1 MPETYQQGEDYM
13 TVSFGQSSNI
23 DGFLYCAAQAG
34 IDFKE
39 KKTLIFGSGEAAKA
53 ARLAALKG
61 GAYEVLSLSLENNEA
76 YAVSKEY
83 ADAEIIINAPSE
95 EETSKKSLG
104 KLDLSFFPSCTGLI
118 DQGAPFLRTAL
129 MQEARK
135 RGIASAGGL
144 YMLACQG
151 KSNQELFK
159 NESRPD
165 GGLKK
170 ILPQLRKEKENII
183 IIGMPGSGKS
193 CMAKLISE
201 KTGRP
206 YIDLDT
212 EIVKTSGRSI
222 PDIFKND
229 GEAAFR
235 KMEREHV
242 KRFGGFQGAVIATG
256 GGVVKSLSN
265 YPPLRQNGRIYC
277 LNREF
282 ENLDMTDR
290 PLSSSTEMLRKMFIQ
305 RQPLYKFFADVHI
318 DNNGSLHSAADEIL
332 KDFYQKAESGEL
344 W

>member
-1 MPETYQQGEDYM
+1 MPETYQQRKDYM
-13 TVSFGQSSNI
+13 AASFGQSSSI
-23 DGFLYCAAQAG
+23 DSFLYCAAQAK
-34 IDFKE
+34 INFKG
-39 KKTLIFGSGEAAKA
+39 KKVLVFGSGEAARL

-61 GAYEVLSLSLENNEA
+61 EALDVSSLSLENGEA
-76 YAVSKEY
+76 YDVPEEY
-83 ADAEIIINAPSE
+83 AEGEIIINAPSE
-95 EETSKKSLG
+95 KEASKKPLNN
-104 KLDLSFFPSCTGLI
+104 LDLSFFPACRALI
-118 DQGAPFLRTAL
+118 DLGDPFLRTAL
-129 MQEARK
+129 MQEAKK
-135 RGIASAGGL
+135 REIASAGGF
-144 YMLACQG
+144 YMLACME
-151 KSNQELFK
+151 KSTQELLK
-159 NESRPD
+159 NESSSD
-165 GGLKK
+165 IELK
-170 ILPQLRKEKENII
+170 IFFSRLRLEAENII

-235 KMEREHV
+235 KMEREHI
-242 KRFGGFQGAVIATG
+242 KSFGKLQGSVIATG

-265 YPPLRQNGRIYC
+265 YAPLRQNGRIYC

-318 DNNGSLHSAADEIL
+318 DNNGSLNAAADAIL
-332 KDFYQKAESGEL
+332 RDFNRNAESGEL